1 MSENPISKLMS
12 LHDVSE
18 IMVNS
23 YDTIFIEQKGVLKK
37 TDLSFVSA
45 EEYENYLI
53 GFLKND
59 GHDVES
65 SYYFDG
71 ATAGV
76 FRYNIVF
83 PPMTVNSPVLTL
95 RRFSIDKFDLFT
107 LVEKGSISQKCMLFL
122 DRLVKAK
129 MNIVISGG
137 TGTGKTTFL
146 QAMCSA
152 IPIEERIVSIEDTP
166 ELSINN
172 PNWVQMLSV
181 KSPLKKPVSIKDCL
195 VNSLRMRPT
204 RIIVGE
210 CRKDETFEMLQA
222 MNTGHEGSMTTIHA
236 NNPVDCLMR
245 LENLIYSSGH
255 DVDVNHIRTQ
265 IGDTVD
271 YIVQLERSVDGTRS
285 VSEVME
291 LDKAINGVITR
302 SPIFKRVGKEKELLP
317 TGVVPARRK
326 EIEEMT
332 SKFGADFFSR

>member
-1 MSENPISKLMS
+1 MSSNPISKLMAKNG
-12 LHDVSE
+12 VSE

-23 YDTIFIEQKGVLKK
+23 FDNIFIEEKGVLKK
-37 TDLSFVSA
+37 TDLSFKSDK
-45 EEYENYLI
+45 EYESFLHS
-53 GFLKND
+53 FLKND

-71 ATAGV
+71 ATSGV
-76 FRYNIVF
+76 FRYNVVL
-83 PPMTVNSPVLTL
+83 PPMAAKSPVLTL
-95 RRFSIDKFDLFT
+95 RRFSIDKFDLLT
-107 LVEKGSISQKCMLFL
+107 LVERGSISHKCMLFL
-122 DRLVKAK
+122 DKLVKSK
-129 MNIVISGG
+129 MNVIVSGG

-152 IPIEERIVSIEDTP
+152 IPVDERIVSIEDTP
-166 ELSINN
+166 ELSIQN
-172 PNWVQMLSV
+172 PNWVQILSV
-181 KSPLKKPVSIKDCL
+181 KTPGKKPVSIKDCL

-271 YIVQLERSVDGTRS
+271 YIIQLERSVDGTRN

-291 LDKAINGVITR
+291 LDKAISGVITR
-302 SPIFKRVGKEKELLP
+302 SPIFKRVGQKKELLP
-317 TGVVPARRK
+317 TGVVPAKR
-326 EIEEMT
+326 EDIESLT
-332 SKFGADFFSR
+332 SKFGPDFFAR